1 MHGEVI
7 GTLRPDAERAVTLY
21 GDSLYRLA
29 TVLLRDPE
37 QAKDA
42 VQDCFLRYIQ
52 RAPSFRD
59 GEHEKAWLI
68 RVMTNE
74 CKDLLR
80 FRRRQS
86 FLSLDEIQGL
96 GVAEDHAQILG
107 ALAGLALP
115 YRSVLHLHYVEGY
128 SVAEVAALLHLTQA
142 AVKKRLQRGREL
154 LRQAYLAE

>member
-1 MHGEVI
+1 M
-7 GTLRPDAERAVTLY
+7 TCY

-42 VQDCFLRYIQ
+42 VQDCFLRYI
-52 RAPSFRD
+52 RKAPSFQD

-68 RVMTNE
+68 RVTTNV
-74 CKDLLR
+74 CNDYLR
-80 FRRRQS
+80 ARKRQS
-86 FLSLDEIQGL
+86 TLSLEAVQDR
-96 GVAEDHAQILG
+96 GVSEDHAQILG
-107 ALAGLALP
+107 ALASLELP

-128 SVAEVAALLHLTQA
+128 SVAEIAQMLKLTQA

-154 LRQAYLAE
+154 LRQAYEGET